1 MNANFKDQVKL
12 FMIFDILGD
21 TVRTGPQLWKIDRKR
36 LEDVKNHIFDLLLI
50 TRILKK
56 HLPSFLDFDK
66 INDYII
72 CHDLPEAITG
82 DITKFEGVSEKEK
95 KRVTNIAI
103 DYLVAKFQNVIDL
116 ANILTNYENKS
127 DIEAKVVN
135 MIDKVHSSTTFI
147 KYQSEQNIDKDNP
160 DIIKSLR
167 EHPFVVKKVAEGKD
181 IADVFFEFHIM
192 SVNISDEECKLYNI
206 SRSDADQIVNTIRG
220 FASEFYQQKLNGTLL
235 NVTQEFPIDAMK
247 YNRNSNKKAA

>member
-82 DITKFEGVSEKEK
+82 DITKFEGVSFEEIT
-95 KRVTNIAI
+95 RVTEIAI
-103 DYLVAKFQNVIDL
+103 DYLSEPFKDVIDL
-116 ANILTNYENKS
+116 NTILTNYE
-127 DIEAKVVN
+127 AKTDLESKIGSN
-135 MIDKVHSSTTFI
+135 
-147 KYQSEQNIDKDNP
+147 
-160 DIIKSLR
+160 
-167 EHPFVVKKVAEGKD
+167 
-181 IADVFFEFHIM
+181 
-192 SVNISDEECKLYNI
+192 C
-206 SRSDADQIVNTIRG
+206 
-220 FASEFYQQKLNGTLL
+220 
-235 NVTQEFPIDAMK
+235 NVP
-247 YNRNSNKKAA
+247 